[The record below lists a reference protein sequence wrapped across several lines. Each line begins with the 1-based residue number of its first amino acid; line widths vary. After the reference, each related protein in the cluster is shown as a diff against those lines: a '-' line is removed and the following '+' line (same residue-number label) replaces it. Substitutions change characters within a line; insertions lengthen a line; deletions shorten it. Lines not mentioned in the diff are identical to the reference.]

1 MTDTPPRMVSLT
13 DTDLDFVVGEATQ
26 SAADADRIKQLID
39 EDEQFRAAILGDEK
53 VFQRLTEDEETFLM
67 VSPALYFEVLLRQS
81 LRDLET
87 AGYTVERD
95 GRADLPVFDTQDV
108 VKFLSIRGVLDY
120 LAHMLASFTRI
131 NSYAVPVRIRRGI
144 RRRVVY
150 NDMDIDSL
158 VRHCATADP
167 EQRFGFYKRIA
178 DVLPLHLQRL
188 PGVRLARRPLLRP
201 RPDARCRI
209 GPHPAQPVG
218 LRGAGQAVLRPGRR
232 PRLRPAPG
240 ADRRVP
246 PARRPLCHRTEA
258 PWLHRCP
265 LPARHKEPAVRRAVR
280 LKTGLTMGR

>member
-1 MTDTPPRMVSLT
+1 MTESPPRMVVLT
-13 DTDLDFVVGEATQ
+13 DTDLDFVVSEAAQ
-26 SAADADRIKQLID
+26 DAADADRLKLLID

-53 VFQRLTEDEETFLM
+53 VFQRLMADEETFLM

-158 VRHCATADP
+158 VRHCATPTRSSASASTSASP
-167 EQRFGFYKRIA
+167 TSASSSPASSRSS
-178 DVLPLHLQRL
+178 
-188 PGVRLARRPLLRP
+188 LRP
-201 RPDARCRI
+201 PSTT
-209 GPHPAQPVG
+209 PSPAGCALPY
-218 LRGAGQAVLRPGRR
+218 RT
-232 PRLRPAPG
+232 APG
-240 ADRRVP
+240 A
-246 PARRPLCHRTEA
+246 ACRTT
-258 PWLHRCP
+258 R
-265 LPARHKEPAVRRAVR
+265 RRASSSTAWP
-280 LKTGLTMGR
+280 KTTTQPNTWG

>member
-1 MTDTPPRMVSLT
+1 MRQETPSRMVVLT
-13 DTDLDFVVGEATQ
+13 DTDLDFIVGETAQ
-26 SAADADRIKQLID
+26 GAAGADRLKLLID

-53 VFQRLTEDEETFLM
+53 VFQRLMADEETFLM

-108 VKFLSIRGVLDY
+108 VKFLSIQGVLDY

-158 VRHCATADP
+158 VRHCATADH

-178 DVLPLHLQRL
+178 DVCLFIS
-188 PGVRLARRPLLRP
+188 GVFPEFAS
-201 RPDARCRI
+201 
-209 GPHPAQPVG
+209 
-218 LRGAGQAVLRPGRR
+218 
-232 PRLRPAPG
+232 
-240 ADRRVP
+240 
-246 PARRPLCHRTEA
+246 
-258 PWLHRCP
+258 
-265 LPARHKEPAVRRAVR
+265 PAVRYSVPNRMRAAVSDRTRRSLSDYEAQGRQFYGLAEEHDSAHHMGLSGVFR
-280 LKTGLTMGR
+280 LLRDHFATARKPLAFIGAHYLHGARNRLFGAPSA

>member
-1 MTDTPPRMVSLT
+1 M
-13 DTDLDFVVGEATQ
+13 A
-26 SAADADRIKQLID
+26 
-39 EDEQFRAAILGDEK
+39 
-53 VFQRLTEDEETFLM
+53 DEETFLM

-108 VKFLSIRGVLDY
+108 VKFLSVRGVLDY

-158 VRHCATADP
+158 VRHCANADP

-178 DVLPLHLQRL
+178 DVCLFISGVFPEFASPAVHYSVPGRMRAAVSDRTRRSLSDYEAQGKQFYGLAEDHDSAQHLGLTGVFRLLSDHFATARKPLGFIAAHY
-188 PGVRLARRPLLRP
+188 
-201 RPDARCRI
+201 
-209 GPHPAQPVG
+209 
-218 LRGAGQAVLRPGRR
+218 LRGTRT
-232 PRLRPAPG
+232 RLFGTSSA
-240 ADRRVP
+240 
-246 PARRPLCHRTEA
+246 
-258 PWLHRCP
+258 
-265 LPARHKEPAVRRAVR
+265 
-280 LKTGLTMGR
+280 